1 MGRKKEKKKKNRK
14 RGKKETKLESRKGW
28 LNSVPSASF
37 NPFVLDVWMEYE
49 SRKRRER
56 EGEGERKCL
65 ADDGIGRVVVGE
77 VFDLER
83 GRSWVKEKLRSTFQ

>member
-1 MGRKKEKKKKNRK
+1 MSGWSTNR
-14 RGKKETKLESRKGW
+14 G
-28 LNSVPSASF
+28 
-37 NPFVLDVWMEYE
+37 
-49 SRKRRER
+49 RER
-56 EGEGERKCL
+56 EKKREGERKCL